1 MIMKKCQQRK
11 LYKIVYKTDGLVE
24 LVEMRY
30 KQMGSLFKQ
39 QKVSMTD
46 LRCYVLFDSISGISG
61 RWVGDDERLSA
72 LELRLR
78 LKRSPPQAGLE
89 PGIAR

>member
-30 KQMGSLFKQ
+30 KQMGRLFKQ

-72 LELRLR
+72 LELPFTTE
-78 LKRSPPQAGLE
+78 KISASSG
-89 PGIAR
+89 ARTRDR